1 MIDEHII
8 LVEFG
13 FNWFNGWKQNRGATI
28 VITLYFFHGC
38 HVWTS
43 IMSLLWRIFTI
54 FLFIIVPV
62 KPQRNQMPNKLHIL
76 IAYDVMLEYV
86 CAKNIHHNVLK
97 KNTYIQEMI
106 EIIFYFY
113 GIFNIY

>member
-1 MIDEHII
+1 M
-8 LVEFG
+8 
-13 FNWFNGWKQNRGATI
+13 
-28 VITLYFFHGC
+28 
-38 HVWTS
+38 
-43 IMSLLWRIFTI
+43 
-54 FLFIIVPV
+54 FLFIMVLV
-62 KPQRNQMPNKLHIL
+62 KPQRNQMPNKLHFL